1 MKTIIFL
8 NIKGGVGKT
17 ATATTVAHMLATRYN
32 KKVLLVDTDAQM
44 NSTMMYSDVD
54 FVSIFNGI
62 CEGKTTSTNKS
73 VETLLLDRNAD
84 IHECIIHTNY
94 ENLDI
99 IPSCLT
105 LSEAEERI
113 KGDVISPQQTKLK
126 RHLKK
131 VEDEYD
137 YCIIDTSPSLSIINI
152 NGLVAADELYIPLK
166 CDGGSLLGVSII
178 MSILNVVKE
187 SNPGLKMGGM
197 FFTQWNGRKNVSKAV
212 YQLLSDSFGEYI
224 IPVTIA
230 TSKNVEES
238 SLMQIPLLAYD
249 SGKNKN
255 KVTENY
261 IELTECILHRDL

>member
-1 MKTIIFL
+1 
-8 NIKGGVGKT
+8 
-17 ATATTVAHMLATRYN
+17 
-32 KKVLLVDTDAQM
+32 M

-62 CEGKTTSTNKS
+62 CEGKATSTNKS

-197 FFTQWNGRKNVSKAV
+197 FLHSGTEGRTFQRLFISCLVIHLESTSFQLQSQQAKMWKKA
-212 YQLLSDSFGEYI
+212 
-224 IPVTIA
+224 A
-230 TSKNVEES
+230 
-238 SLMQIPLLAYD
+238 
-249 SGKNKN
+249 
-255 KVTENY
+255 
-261 IELTECILHRDL
+261 